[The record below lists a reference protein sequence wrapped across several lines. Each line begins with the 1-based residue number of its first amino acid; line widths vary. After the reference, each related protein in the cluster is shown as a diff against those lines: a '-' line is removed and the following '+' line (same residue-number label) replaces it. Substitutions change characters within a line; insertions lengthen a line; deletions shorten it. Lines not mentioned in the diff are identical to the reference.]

1 MSSQLIFVTGA
12 NGFLGSHIIRQLLEK
27 GYRVRGTA
35 RAAKV
40 SFTKNLFGSYG
51 DKFEVVQVDDIAVDD
66 ISQHLKGVD
75 KVIHAAA
82 PLPSVADAKIM
93 LNSSVEGSLNII
105 RQAEKAG
112 IKQVVYTSS
121 IVTVSNPSGSLT
133 ENDWNPITKEETLT
147 APPFMAYVGAK
158 TVAERAVWKFADEHK
173 NIDITAINP
182 PYIFGPFVPG
192 FDIPKPDYA
201 VISTNIHIYQFLTP
215 KGNFPPGPGYV
226 DVRDVARIHVE
237 ALNSPPESSVG
248 RKRLIVA
255 SPYDGNYK
263 QGVQLVAEARPE
275 LKGRLVDPDTA
286 PKFPIDKLP
295 VDLQRVADVTGV
307 RVDSYHTWKETVL
320 DSVDALLALEKEWIS
335 KGYKIDIPSLAAYGY
350 A

>member
-12 NGFLGSHIIRQLLEK
+12 NGFLGSHITQQLLEK

-40 SFTKNLFGSYG
+40 SFTKNLFASYG
-51 DKFEVVQVDDIAVDD
+51 DKFEVAQVNDTAVDD
-66 ISQHLKGVD
+66 ISEHLKGVD
-75 KVIHAAA
+75 IVIHAAA
-82 PLPSVADAKIM
+82 PLPSVADPKVM
-93 LNSSVEGSLNII
+93 VHGSVEGSLNII

-112 IKQVVYTSS
+112 IKKVIYTSS

-133 ENDWNPITKEETLT
+133 ENDWNPMTEEEAL
-147 APPFMAYVGAK
+147 ASPPFVAYAGAK

-182 PYIFGPFVPG
+182 PYMFGPFVPG

-215 KGNFPPGPGYV
+215 KGNFVPSPGYA
-226 DVRDVARIHVE
+226 DIRDVARIHVE
-237 ALNSPPESSVG
+237 ALNSPPESAVG

-263 QGVQLVAEARPE
+263 QAVQFVAEAHPE
-275 LKGRLVDPDTA
+275 LKDRLVDAETA
-286 PKFPIDKLP
+286 PKFPVDKLP
-295 VDLQRVADVTGV
+295 VDLQRVTDVTGV
-307 RVDSYHTWKETVL
+307 RADSYHTWKETVL
-320 DSVDALLALEKEWIS
+320 DAVDSLLALEKNWIS
-335 KGYKIDIPSLAAYGY
+335 NGYKIEVPSLAAYGY